1 MNEQMRKEV
10 KVFKALQN
18 VTYNELAEF
27 LEIKTNSFYNWL
39 HGQYDLSPQKIE
51 RLKEI
56 LQDLG
61 E

>member
-1 MNEQMRKEV
+1 MRKEV

-39 HGQYDLSPQKIE
+39 HG
-51 RLKEI
+51 
-56 LQDLG
+56 
-61 E
+61 